1 MANYQ
6 GHLIAGAITG
16 GSIELIRKIGEN
28 KPLELHDIAIFCA
41 QVCVGSMGGVLPDKL
56 EPAIHPHH
64 RKFFHSGAMIL
75 LISAGLYSLWK
86 TDKVPEWVK
95 WTGTALGAAY
105 GLHLLIDG
113 FTPAGL
119 PVA

>member
-1 MANYQ
+1 MANYK

-16 GSIELIRKIGEN
+16 GSVDIVRKIIEN
-28 KPLELHDIAIFCA
+28 KPLELQDIAMLSI
-41 QVCVGSMGGVLPDKL
+41 QVCVGSVGGLIPDKI

-64 RKFFHSGAMIL
+64 RKFFHSVAMIL
-75 LISAGLYSLWK
+75 LIGGGLYYLWK

-95 WTGTALGAAY
+95 WTGTALGTAY

-119 PVA
+119 PIS